1 MAVAGA
7 TTYTM
12 NFLDVIAISSR
23 KFCHC
28 SWLFLAVLVS
38 ACSSTPKFQL
48 QQDILAAGL
57 SPDDVSVLMLPLSGD
72 ANELAFAADR
82 PMQPASTMKLL
93 TTSVAL
99 DLLGN
104 NWRGETQLLVQK
116 TDLDRQTLSGP
127 LIVQGRSNTD
137 LSYGELNFML
147 QQLYDQGIRH
157 IPAGL
162 QFDRS
167 DFSPNRPAQNDDPF
181 DEAPRARYNH
191 VPDPLMLQQNM
202 HWLSLQSAAKGV
214 KGWFSPG
221 WSALQFDLT
230 ALKLVDV
237 ACDTFS
243 IHQQQIV
250 VEQLSTELALELAPE
265 QLSPEQWQLK
275 IVGEFPANC
284 QWQGQL
290 ELLDRDLN
298 LQLAVQSYWRQLGGT
313 MGNSV
318 IFKQAD
324 ADSQLLVQHLG
335 RPLPEIVSRINK
347 FSDNALA
354 RLVYANLA
362 EPVEHS
368 ETAPTTLQMA
378 DHRVHR
384 WFEQHKIPTTGLIID
399 NGSGL
404 SRSAQISARQLA
416 GILAASWSSRY
427 SAEFVASLPLAGA
440 DGTLLQRLKNGPAWQ
455 RARLKT
461 GTLRD
466 VTALAGYVWDSH
478 NRPWIFVGFVN
489 AADAPTKGRP
499 LLDKWVQQLAGQ

>member
-1 MAVAGA
+1 
-7 TTYTM
+7 M

-23 KFCHC
+23 KFRHC

-57 SPDDVSVLMLPLSGD
+57 SPDDVSVLMLPLSVNTDGNAD
-72 ANELAFAADR
+72 ELSFAADR

-147 QQLYDQGIRH
+147 QQLYDQGVRH

-162 QFDRS
+162 QFDRES
-167 DFSPNRPAQNDDPF
+167 FSPNRPSPTAEPF

-221 WSALQFDLT
+221 WPALQLDLS

-243 IHQQQIV
+243 IHRQQIV
-250 VEQLSTELALELAPE
+250 VQQRSTEQLSQE
-265 QLSPEQWQLK
+265 QSLQEQRQLK

-298 LQLAVQSYWRQLGGT
+298 LQLAVQTYWRQLGGT

-354 RLVYANLA
+354 RLLYANLA
-362 EPVEHS
+362 EPVD
-368 ETAPTTLQMA
+368 TNPTPSTSHTTQQLA
-378 DHRVHR
+378 DQRVHH
-384 WFEQHKIPTTGLIID
+384 WFKQHNISTAGLVID

-416 GILAASWSSRY
+416 GLLDASWLSRY
-427 SAEFVASLPLAGA
+427 SAEFVASLPLAGV

-466 VTALAGYVWDSH
+466 VTALAGYVWDSQ

-489 AADAPTKGRP
+489 AAHASAKGRP

>member
-1 MAVAGA
+1 
-7 TTYTM
+7 M

-23 KFCHC
+23 KFRHC
-28 SWLFLAVLVS
+28 SWLLLALLAS
-38 ACSSTPKFQL
+38 ACSSAPKFQL

-57 SPDDVSVLMLPLSGD
+57 SPDDVSVLMLPLSGNTD
-72 ANELAFAADR
+72 ELSLAADR

-116 TDLDRQTLSGP
+116 TDLDRQTLSAP

-137 LSYGELNFML
+137 LSYGELHFML
-147 QQLYDQGIRH
+147 RQLYDQGVRH

-162 QFDRS
+162 QFAREN
-167 DFSPNRPAQNDDPF
+167 FSPNRPSPTAEPF

-221 WSALQFDLT
+221 WPALQFDLS
-230 ALKLVDV
+230 ALKLVDA
-237 ACDTFS
+237 ACDSFS

-250 VEQLSTELALELAPE
+250 VQQLAPE
-265 QLSPEQWQLK
+265 KWQLK

-290 ELLDRDLN
+290 ELFDRDLN

-313 MGNSV
+313 MGNNV

-324 ADSQLLVQHLG
+324 QDSQLLVQHLG

-347 FSDNALA
+347 MSDNALA

-362 EPVEHS
+362 DPVDPADS
-368 ETAPTTLQMA
+368 APNTLQRS
-378 DHRVHR
+378 DQRVQR
-384 WFEQHKIPTTGLIID
+384 WFEQHKIPTAGLVID

-427 SAEFVASLPLAGA
+427 SAEFVASLPLAGV

-478 NRPWIFVGFVN
+478 NQPWIFVGFVN
-489 AADAPTKGRP
+489 AAQASAKGRP